1 MKNYVSLIVDIE
13 KSRMYGIDE
22 RNEMQNYMFY
32 CVERLNQLFAESMEY
47 EVAFSAGDELQ
58 GLFLDA
64 TTAVLYFRLL
74 EMLLKPV
81 KLRAGIGV
89 GAWTVKVKNGLSTQQ
104 DGPAYHKARKAI
116 EEVHKKQLHNIRI
129 ISDDNDAMA
138 NHLINASYNLKN
150 QQIYMQNI
158 VCVIVELLYP
168 FVTKRMNLNKYDIVK
183 DLLGIKFE
191 YGIGRRNLSYYS
203 YSKRDVLRQY
213 AFNYPEIPYADPV
226 LIDGNLDGIEEEI
239 TRKNMAV
246 TIANILNCSRQNVET
261 IIKRGNTNKIRELDY
276 VALQYIE
283 KEYQ

>member
-1 MKNYVSLIVDIE
+1 MENYVSLIVDIE

-32 CVERLNQLFAESMEY
+32 CIERLNQLFTESMEY

-158 VCVIVELLYP
+158 VYVIVELLYP
-168 FVTKRMNLNKYDIVK
+168 FATKRMNLNKYGIVK

-191 YGIGRRNLSYYS
+191 YGIGRRSLSYH
-203 YSKRDVLRQY
+203 SKRDVLRQY

-226 LIDGNLDGIEEEI
+226 LIDGNLDGIEDEI

>member
-168 FVTKRMNLNKYDIVK
+168 FATKRMNLNKYDIVK

-213 AFNYPEIPYADPV
+213 AFNYPGIPYADPV